1 MHWVSFLLSSEG
13 ESFSPSPNKGPL
25 PEMVVELLQPLLATQ
40 KGLSSGSFLMHG
52 TFLVLQKA

>member
-1 MHWVSFLLSSEG
+1 
-13 ESFSPSPNKGPL
+13 
-25 PEMVVELLQPLLATQ
+25 MVVELLQPLLATQ